1 MKLHIRILSLVI
13 ILSIIPFNLKAS
25 QRKITLIECLNI
37 ALQNHPDVFIA
48 IENNKKSVAGYK
60 AAVASKSILI
70 DGELKTV
77 EYTKPGA
84 SANTAFNIPGQ
95 DTDIGLFAGL
105 TVIYNLY
112 DARKDLLAESAKVNI
127 DISKIDRQKSLDN
140 LTFNV
145 KKSYYGY
152 LQSKKTL
159 ELWEEIFEKNK
170 RKADL
175 ARLLFENGLR
185 PVLDVTKAELDMGDA
200 QLFYERAKNNERR
213 MKQNLLNSMGLDQ
226 DDTRDFSPV
235 EVESFPELKYSL
247 EDLYRLADIYNPMI
261 RKTKLEKR
269 IARLK
274 ISQERA
280 NHFPK
285 VDLLLGFGYENKKIQ
300 LAESIA
306 DNFKGESWSPAFHG
320 TIRASVPVYS
330 GGKTSALVDSATSDY
345 NILSYKE
352 KDILTGTKNT
362 IRDQVRSLDEIKKQ
376 IELSLLIHDN
386 AERHQLLAQRSY
398 EYGNGSLMDLQDAEL
413 SVIRARLGHLE
424 AKYSYL
430 QTFAGLANTIGI
442 EEESICLN
450 QAEKQ

>member
-1 MKLHIRILSLVI
+1 MKFNKIISPLVI
-13 ILSIIPFNLKAS
+13 ILIIIPLSLQAS
-25 QRKITLIECLNI
+25 QRRITLNECLDI

-48 IENNKKSVAGYK
+48 IENSKKSVAGYRT
-60 AAVASKSILI
+60 AVASKSILI

-84 SANTAFNIPGQ
+84 SADTRFNIPGQ

-105 TVIYNLY
+105 SVVYNLY
-112 DARKDLLAESAKVNI
+112 DAKKDLLTESAKVNI

-145 KKSYYGY
+145 KKAYYGY

-170 RKADL
+170 RKANL
-175 ARLLFENGLR
+175 ARLLFENGSR
-185 PVLDVTKAELDMGDA
+185 PVLDVTKAELDMADA

-226 DDTRDFSPV
+226 DDSRDFSPV
-235 EVESFPELKYSL
+235 EVEVFPELKYSL
-247 EDLYRLADIYNPMI
+247 EDLYRLADIYNPML
-261 RKTKLEKR
+261 RRTKLEKR
-269 IARLK
+269 IARLR

-280 NHFPK
+280 NHFPR
-285 VDLLLGFGYENKKIQ
+285 VDLLLGLGFENKKLQ
-300 LAESIA
+300 LAENIA
-306 DNFKGESWSPAFHG
+306 DNFKTESWSPAFHG
-320 TIRASVPVYS
+320 TIRAAVPVYS
-330 GGKTSALVDSATSDY
+330 GGRISALVDSTTSDY

-352 KDILTGTKNT
+352 KDILTVTKNV
-362 IRDQVRSLDEIKKQ
+362 IRDHVRSLDEIMKQ

-398 EYGNGSLMDLQDAEL
+398 EYGNGSLMELQDAEL

-430 QTFAGLANTIGI
+430 QTLAALANTIGI
-442 EEESICLN
+442 GEDSICLD